1 MALSTVQALSSAL
14 RGYRLAR
21 GLSQGDVAVTAGVSR
36 KFVSDVE
43 SGKDTIE
50 VGKLLALV
58 GALGLALDLQPIV
71 AGVHQVEGSDSAVAA
86 DTAVVTD
93 TVGVTDIATATLTRG
108 SAASSV
114 PDLDA
119 HIREY
124 LDDEDS
130 A

>member
-21 GLSQGDVAVTAGVSR
+21 GLTQGAVAASAGVSR

-50 VGKLLALV
+50 VGKLMALIS
-58 GALGLALDLQPIV
+58 ALGLTLDLKLIV
-71 AGVHQVEGSDSAVAA
+71 A
-86 DTAVVTD
+86 D
-93 TVGVTDIATATLTRG
+93 TVGMTDRATATLTRG
-108 SAASSV
+108 PAASSA

-119 HIREY
+119 HLREY

-130 A
+130 E